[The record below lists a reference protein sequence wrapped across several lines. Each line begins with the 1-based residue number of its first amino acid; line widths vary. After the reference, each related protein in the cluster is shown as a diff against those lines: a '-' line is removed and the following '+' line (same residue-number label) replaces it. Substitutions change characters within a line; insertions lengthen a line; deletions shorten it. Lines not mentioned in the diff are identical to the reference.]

1 MPPSAVISAKAQ
13 PMRTLTLAM
22 AVMCYL
28 ATLALGALM
37 LIEAAVSQWVSGMA
51 SEATVEVRQ
60 LSGSDLEAET
70 HKALAILASTPGVSS
85 ARALGSEDV
94 SALLEPWLG
103 ASPALAELPLPRL
116 ISVSLDSKVPPDL
129 ARLEKRLIADVKG
142 ASLDTHLL
150 WQSQFTRA
158 ASTLRS
164 LSLAILA
171 LIALS
176 ATALVIFAT
185 RSVLDANRG
194 VIEVLHLVGAD
205 DGFIARAVKTRFLRS
220 SFVAGLLGT
229 LGGLLTFAALG
240 LVGEKGD
247 SGLSAATADLLIA
260 APSVAVATYAVFL
273 IVPVAATLLSMV
285 TAHLAV
291 MRQLQQS

>member
-1 MPPSAVISAKAQ
+1 MPPSAIISAKAQ

-51 SEATVEVRQ
+51 SEATVQVRQ
-60 LSGSDLEAET
+60 LSGSDLEVET
-70 HKALAILASTPGVSS
+70 HKALDILASTPGVAG
-85 ARALGSEDV
+85 ARALGADDIT
-94 SALLEPWLG
+94 ALLEPWLG

-116 ISVSLDSKVPPDL
+116 ISVSLDAKAPPDL
-129 ARLEKRLIADVKG
+129 AKLEKRLAVDVKG
-142 ASLDTHLL
+142 ASLDTHRL
-150 WQSQFTRA
+150 WQSQFIRTG
-158 ASTLRS
+158 STLRH

-194 VIEVLHLVGAD
+194 VIEILHLVGAD
-205 DGFIARAVKTRFLRS
+205 DGFIARAVKARFLRS
-220 SFVAGLLGT
+220 SFVSGLSGT
-229 LGGLLTFAALG
+229 VGGLLTFATLG
-240 LVGEKGD
+240 LVGERGD
-247 SGLSAATADLLIA
+247 TGLSTATADLLIA
-260 APSVAVATYAVFL
+260 APSVAVAT
-273 IVPVAATLLSMV
+273 
-285 TAHLAV
+285 
-291 MRQLQQS
+291 